1 MRKGEPMMNKIRQLL
16 EKRWAAY
23 TFALCSAVILY
34 LLLTHIMPLLTW
46 ISSLLKLLSP
56 VVIGLVLAYLLD
68 PAVKFLEEKLFRRVK
83 KDGTRRALSVMLAV
97 LCLLLLLTLLFSML
111 IPNLIGSITSL
122 VGNANVYLARAE
134 ELLAKLSAS
143 DLGSMLALENIAD
156 KLEEFLTQIFSL
168 VTDNLRAIITRVGA
182 VGGAL
187 FNWVIGFI
195 LSLYFLLGKK
205 GLVQGLDQLR
215 RAALTPENYER
226 RTLFWGRCNQI
237 FVQFIGCNL
246 LDALIVGVSNALF
259 MSIMQMP
266 YTPLVSVLVAVFNL
280 LPTFGPVIGAVAGA
294 VILLLHQPFQ
304 ALWFLLFTVVL
315 QTLDGYVIK
324 PRLFSSSFGIPAV
337 WTLLAIIVFG
347 KLFGIVGVLLSIPVA
362 AVIAML
368 YKESFLPWLSRR
380 RGQKQ

>member
-1 MRKGEPMMNKIRQLL
+1 MMNKIRQLL

>member
-1 MRKGEPMMNKIRQLL
+1 MNKIRQLL

>member
-1 MRKGEPMMNKIRQLL
+1 MNKIRQLL

-34 LLLTHIMPLLTW
+34 LFLTHITPLLTW

-83 KDGTRRALSVMLAV
+83 KEATRRALSVVLAV

-122 VGNANVYLARAE
+122 VGNANTYLAKAE

-168 VTDNLRAIITRVGA
+168 VTDNLRSIITSVGA

-187 FNWVIGFI
+187 LNWVIGFI

-205 GLVQGLDQLR
+205 GLVNGLDQLR
-215 RAALTPENYER
+215 RAALSPENYER
-226 RTLFWGRCNQI
+226 RTRFWKRCNQI

-280 LPTFGPVIGAVAGA
+280 LPTFGPMIGAAAGA
-294 VILLLHQPFQ
+294 VILLFHQPFQ

-315 QTLDGYVIK
+315 QTLDGYVLK